1 MLFTKYCRIYILL
14 TRSPSILSRTIHFFT
29 GDDFTH
35 VSIAFDG
42 RLDSLCS
49 FARFYWALP
58 LPAGLVRE
66 GLCKSYYGRHRDMPC
81 MLCSLDVPEPVYA
94 AAREKTAEMLRHS
107 GDYHYSIRGLAMCRI
122 GIAENR
128 PGHYFCSQFV
138 AEVLAGAGA
147 ARLPKPPSLMRPQDI
162 ASLRELKVLY
172 HGNLQGLDTYLR
184 TCPVSNF
191 ENLPISCYS
200 QPRFICRQ

>member
-1 MLFTKYCRIYILL
+1 MLFTKYRRIYILL
-14 TRSPSILSRTIHFFT
+14 TRSPSMLSRTIHLFT
-29 GDDFTH
+29 GDDYTH

-66 GLCKSYYGRHRDMPC
+66 GLYKSYYGRHRDMPC
-81 MLCSLDVPEPVYA
+81 MLCSLTVSEPVYQ

-107 GDYHYSIRGLAMCRI
+107 GDYHYSIRGLAMCRV

-138 AEVLAGAGA
+138 AEVLAGSGA
-147 ARLPKPPSLMRPQDI
+147 AKLPKPPSLMRPQDI
-162 ASLRELKVLY
+162 AALRELNVLY
-172 HGNLQGLDTYLR
+172 HGNLQGLDAYLR
-184 TCPVSNF
+184 TYQVPGFESLPVS
-191 ENLPISCYS
+191 CCG
-200 QPRFICRQ
+200 QPQCVCR